1 MSNLLEPPFDSM
13 SRISAVELRQVRQSG
28 GLRTVEHFV
37 DLGSTNDRARRLLAI
52 DGIELPALVVTDHQT
67 AGRGRGPNSWW
78 ATRGALTFSLI
89 IRRPLTE
96 QPNRAGCIALT
107 AGLAVCEAVRET
119 CPTMKVGMKWPNDIE
134 IEGRK
139 VCGIL
144 IEIPRDHDRCVLG
157 IGVNV
162 NNSFHDASQA
172 FSSRAA
178 SLRDLTGKSLPLY
191 VMLSSIVTKVLRHVE
206 LLDQDDPQLPARWH
220 DACCLKGSS
229 IRVKVGSQKTEGLC
243 EGIGRDGALLVR
255 NSQGLHQCHSGSV
268 TRLG

>member
-1 MSNLLEPPFDSM
+1 
-13 SRISAVELRQVRQSG
+13 
-28 GLRTVEHFV
+28 
-37 DLGSTNDRARRLLAI
+37 
-52 DGIELPALVVTDHQT
+52 
-67 AGRGRGPNSWW
+67 
-78 ATRGALTFSLI
+78 
-89 IRRPLTE
+89 
-96 QPNRAGCIALT
+96 
-107 AGLAVCEAVRET
+107 
-119 CPTMKVGMKWPNDIE
+119 MKWPNDIE

-255 NSQGLHQCHSGSV
+255 RFPRSAPMSFRFCHPVGMTKEHAQCRCTTHLDASSLSSAGTSRTV
-268 TRLG
+268 GTWQRRGV

>member
-96 QPNRAGCIALT
+96 QPNRARMHRFDRRISCLRSRAQNLS
-107 AGLAVCEAVRET
+107 
-119 CPTMKVGMKWPNDIE
+119 NN
-134 IEGRK
+134 EGRHE
-139 VCGIL
+139 V
-144 IEIPRDHDRCVLG
+144 
-157 IGVNV
+157 
-162 NNSFHDASQA
+162 A
-172 FSSRAA
+172 
-178 SLRDLTGKSLPLY
+178 
-191 VMLSSIVTKVLRHVE
+191 
-206 LLDQDDPQLPARWH
+206 
-220 DACCLKGSS
+220 
-229 IRVKVGSQKTEGLC
+229 
-243 EGIGRDGALLVR
+243 
-255 NSQGLHQCHSGSV
+255 
-268 TRLG
+268 